1 MIFKFS
7 KRTIWAAS
15 IIITLLIYT
24 AHASQ
29 SDKIK
34 NAPPDLAPSLFK
46 GAIMKGTEAEKAVE
60 RKNAMTMET
69 ELGKIP
75 NVVCSKTIGG
85 ASRNTITPD
94 LISEIIDYNK
104 NQILKRFGDKHDTLD
119 SLSYCYICKNSGLI
133 FYFDSESKKADWLK
147 YAGRVSFNGAKA
159 GMNFKNIMK
168 KLGRTRIMKTKQYRG
183 FEITYKINNFYLS
196 FSSFE
201 PDGNQSVATIF
212 SQREMERKL
221 NCRNTQ
227 DDKKP
232 PKFRKRKV
240 LPKKDEAY
248 KDPSLKKTLN
258 ELKRAVDEKNYEVLV
273 SYISDEIYPR
283 DSGLGKD
290 GFIKNWSLDSN
301 PKNSTIWHELKEVFK
316 LGGGTYYPSQ
326 NSEIEESYKAPYI
339 DTSDAAVLDDFDF
352 HYVTG
357 ENVNIRVRPNADS
370 KIIGRLSYEG
380 VYTQFNFNSHDLERL
395 SYDEIINNRPLWYKI
410 ATASGKFGYV
420 YGNLRSSLDFRLGM
434 RKQAGG
440 WKITYFVE
448 GD

>member
-1 MIFKFS
+1 MS
-7 KRTIWAAS
+7 
-15 IIITLLIYT
+15 T

-34 NAPPDLAPSLFK
+34 N
-46 GAIMKGTEAEKAVE
+46 TV
-60 RKNAMTMET
+60 
-69 ELGKIP
+69 P

-85 ASRNTITPD
+85 ASQNTITPD
-94 LISEIIDYNK
+94 LISEIIDYDK

-119 SLSYCYICKNSGLI
+119 SLSYCYICKKAGLI

-147 YAGRVSFNGAKA
+147 CEGRVLFNGAKA
-159 GMNFKNIMK
+159 GMNFKDIMK
-168 KLGRTRIMKTKQYRG
+168 KLGRTRIMKTNQYRG
-183 FEITYKINNFYLS
+183 FEITYKINNFYLC

-201 PDGNQSVATIF
+201 PDGSQSVATIF
-212 SQREMERKL
+212 SQRKMERKL

-232 PKFRKRKV
+232 PKFRKTKV

-273 SYISDEIYPR
+273 SYISDEIHPL
-283 DSGLGKD
+283 DLGKD
-290 GFIKNWSLDSN
+290 CFIKNWRLDSN
-301 PKNSTIWHELKEVFK
+301 PKNSHIWHELKEVFK

-326 NSEIEESYKAPYI
+326 NSEIEESYIAPYI

-357 ENVNIRVRPNADS
+357 ENVSIRVRPNADS

-380 VYTQFNFNSHDLERL
+380 VYTQFNFNNHDLENL
-395 SYDEIINNRPLWYKI
+395 SYDEIINHRPLWYKI
-410 ATASGKFGYV
+410 VTASGKFGYV
-420 YGNLRSSLDFRLGM
+420 YGNLRSSLDIKLGM

-440 WKITYFVE
+440 WKITYFIE